1 MSDLNVTLIGYLR
14 AATNPGGVYAA
25 NGGVWVQ
32 ATKRGVVGAN
42 RISTRTVERLE
53 ADGYWAIN
61 DRGYYQPTEAGL
73 KAVADH
79 DSARDRDLT
88 TRRVS

>member
-1 MSDLNVTLIGYLR
+1 MADLNITEIGYLR
-14 AATNPGGVYAA
+14 RAATAGGVYAA

-42 RISTRTVERLE
+42 RISARTVERLE

-61 DRGYYQPTEAGL
+61 DRGYYLLTDAGHQ
-73 KAVADH
+73 AVTDH
-79 DSARDRDLT
+79 DSARDRNLT
-88 TRRVS
+88 VRRAP